1 MIRRYI
7 KAAALHREDK
17 LKIVFLVDRCKLQ
30 WNQKLIKKSRLV
42 VFGIPLLIA
51 GGSSQT
57 AERRG
62 TAEETNPRW
71 EEKRHNHNE
80 KTLIDKERT
89 TMKKQPQ

>member
-1 MIRRYI
+1 M
-7 KAAALHREDK
+7 
-17 LKIVFLVDRCKLQ
+17 
-30 WNQKLIKKSRLV
+30 
-42 VFGIPLLIA
+42 FGIPLLIA

-89 TMKKQPQ
+89 TMKKKQGEGPNRKNPSEKEIKRTSQARKTTMIDKRLKLL